1 MAMLRFA
8 AVLALV
14 SAAGAAGLTC
24 SAKCGQ
30 CCPLGM
36 STLVD
41 DTCGLPGSP
50 ICNLCSTNPGAPPL
64 PCAVLAPVLPT
75 VAIPSV
81 PANQVFLRDGA
92 PAWTEFPDASFT
104 SVRPFFDQVPITVPT
119 VTIPAMT
126 TVKFNCPAGHQ
137 YEHCDAFVFLY
148 SCYPCAAQHG
158 GLLGDLQVDG
168 WQVSKCGMQFTK
180 PGAST
185 HKMVALRKTISAV
198 DVNDPNHK
206 HAAITL
212 SSDLHFAAFA
222 VLPQT
227 GFRCASRTSRED
239 CLALGLEVDDVCRWD
254 GANCVPD
261 YCKTTNIGPSS
272 ASCTVCVTDD
282 FL

>member
-185 HKMVALRKTISAV
+185 HKMVALRKTFTTADSELTF
-198 DVNDPNHK
+198 
-206 HAAITL
+206 TL
-212 SSDLHFAAFA
+212 NSPLHFAAFA
-222 VLPQT
+222 VVPQT
-227 GFRCASRTSRED
+227 GTRCADRSLAQ
-239 CLALGLEVDDVCRWD
+239 CLMPGSEADDVCRID
-254 GANCVPD
+254 NGECVPD
-261 YCKTTNIGPSS
+261 YCKVVSTGPQPPACS
-272 ASCTVCVTDD
+272 TCVTDD
-282 FL
+282 FPLM